1 MIKNKSKLYLFG
13 GIIMNENEFKNYY
26 QILGI
31 DKSLLDYVIYDKKK
45 DGKYENKLRNEASKD
60 KK

>member
-1 MIKNKSKLYLFG
+1 
-13 GIIMNENEFKNYY
+13 MNENEFKNYY

-31 DKSLLDYVIYDKKK
+31 DKSLIDYVIYDKKK

-60 KK
+60 KNKRSIWNL

>member
-1 MIKNKSKLYLFG
+1 
-13 GIIMNENEFKNYY
+13 MNENEFKNYY

-31 DKSLLDYVIYDKKK
+31 DKSLIDYVIYDKKK
-45 DGKYENKLRNEASKD
+45 DGKYENNYVMKQAKI